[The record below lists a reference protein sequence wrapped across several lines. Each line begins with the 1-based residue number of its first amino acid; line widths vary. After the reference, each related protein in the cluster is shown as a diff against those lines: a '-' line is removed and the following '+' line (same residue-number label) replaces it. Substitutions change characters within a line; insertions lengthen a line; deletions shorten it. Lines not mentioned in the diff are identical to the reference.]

1 MKKVHNK
8 AELEMFENY
17 FQARDNAEDL
27 TPYEKEILER
37 VEYEHEKR
45 KRNKILVAACCCVVA
60 AFIILVIVLQ

>member
-1 MKKVHNK
+1 MKRISNK
-8 AELEMFENY
+8 TELDTFENY
-17 FQARDNAEDL
+17 FQTRESMEDL